1 MATTSVPTGMTVQQW
16 DERYFTQYLN
26 NNFFKPFM
34 GTGSS
39 KMIQVKED
47 LTKKPG
53 DSVTFQLVNRLT
65 GAATSQT
72 GTLEGNE
79 EAAKLRSFRLT
90 INEYAKATRFKH
102 FEAQKTAIDLR
113 QASKDVLMDW
123 NMELDRDKIIAA
135 LGSINGVAYGSA
147 TEPQKDAWLVDNV
160 DRVLFGAAR
169 SNATTAA
176 GDHSAGLLLV
186 DTTNDKLTPSAL
198 SLMKRMAKEANPKI
212 RPIKAKDDIASSDY
226 YVVMAPTQM
235 IRDLAE
241 NTAFSQAN
249 RDARQRGTDNPVFT
263 GANYIYDNLAIYE
276 IEDIPS
282 LGAVGAS
289 SAVVRPCYLLGAQAL
304 AMAWA
309 MRPETV
315 VDETFDYRR
324 EVGIAVKQWYEI
336 DKMRFGSGTNDT
348 DDLKDHGVVTGY
360 FAAAADA

>member
-1 MATTSVPTGMTVQQW
+1 MAVGTVPTGLTVQQW

-26 NNFFKPFM
+26 NNFFKPMM
-34 GTGSS
+34 GTGSA

-53 DSVTFQLVNRLT
+53 DSVTFTLVNRLT
-65 GAATSQT
+65 NAATSQS

-79 EAAKLRSFRLT
+79 EAVKLRSFKLT
-90 INEYAKATRFKH
+90 VNEYAHAVRLKK

-113 QASKDVLMDW
+113 QAHRDVLMDW
-123 NMELDRDKIIAA
+123 NMELDRDKVIAA

-147 TEPQKDAWLVDNV
+147 SEAQKDAWLVDNA
-160 DRVLFGAAR
+160 DRVLFGAAK
-169 SNATTAA
+169 SNNSSN
-176 GDHSAGLLLV
+176 DHSASLLNL
-186 DTTNDKLTPSAL
+186 DTTNDKFTPDAL
-198 SLMKRMAKEANPKI
+198 SLMKRMAKQANPKI
-212 RPIKAKDDIASSDY
+212 RPIKPKDDIAGSDY
-226 YVVMAPTQM
+226 YVVFAPTECV
-235 IRDLAE
+235 RDLAS
-241 NTAFSQAN
+241 NTAFQQAN
-249 RDARQRGTDNPVFT
+249 REARQRGTDNPVFT

-289 SAVVRPCYLLGAQAL
+289 SAVVRPVYLCGAQAIG
-304 AMAWA
+304 MAWA

-315 VDETFDYRR
+315 TEDFDYKRF
-324 EVGIAVKQWYEI
+324 EGLGIKQWYEI
-336 DKMRFGSGTNDT
+336 DKLRYGTGSTDT